1 VYYLIGNINLW
12 AKGIIFAII
21 ISGIIEIIIPEGN
34 SKKYIKTVIGIYIV
48 FVVIHPIVSKFTGN
62 RINIDSLIDKTTKE
76 TSIYNNEKITLET
89 NKYIED
95 TYKEKI
101 REEISKNAK
110 EKGYVINSLAFD
122 IEKDNNENYGKI
134 LRINMNISKINE
146 NEEETTPSI
155 NSVNRIKEI
164 EINTSNSNES
174 KHNLNKKNKSELTE
188 DEINSFKE
196 NISNVYEIEKSKI
209 HINE

>member
-1 VYYLIGNINLW
+1 MIGNINLW

-89 NKYIED
+89 N
-95 TYKEKI
+95 
-101 REEISKNAK
+101 
-110 EKGYVINSLAFD
+110 
-122 IEKDNNENYGKI
+122 
-134 LRINMNISKINE
+134 
-146 NEEETTPSI
+146 
-155 NSVNRIKEI
+155 
-164 EINTSNSNES
+164 
-174 KHNLNKKNKSELTE
+174 
-188 DEINSFKE
+188 
-196 NISNVYEIEKSKI
+196 
-209 HINE
+209 